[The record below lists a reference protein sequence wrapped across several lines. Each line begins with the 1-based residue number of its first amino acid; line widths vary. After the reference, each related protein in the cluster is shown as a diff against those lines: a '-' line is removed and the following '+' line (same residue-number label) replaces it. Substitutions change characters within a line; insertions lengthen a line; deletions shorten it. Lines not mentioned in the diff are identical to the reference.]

1 MKKLVDLNDILEA
14 QAVLA
19 GRVHRTP
26 IIGSTYLGKQAGVR
40 LYFKLE
46 LFQKTGSFK
55 PRGVLNT
62 LHHLRPAD
70 KQKGVITL
78 SAGNH
83 AQALAWATSQSGIR
97 YTVVMPAAAQQSKI
111 EAAQGYGAEVVLA
124 EGDLLEACLAIQ
136 QRRDLTLVHPFDDP
150 MIIAG
155 QGTVGLEILDDV
167 PETDAVLV
175 GIGGGGLISGIAT
188 AVKAGKPG
196 IKVFGVEPE
205 GASAMTQS
213 LRRGEPVHLDR
224 VDTVAD
230 GLAAPFA
237 GSHTLNHVQAYVDD
251 VVIVSDRE
259 IVEAMGLIL
268 ERCKVVAEPAAAAPL
283 AALLSGKI
291 HLPEASTVVCV
302 LSGGNVDRMRLKAL
316 L

>member
-62 LHHLRPAD
+62 LHHLSPAD

-83 AQALAWATSQSGIR
+83 AQALACATSQEGIR
-97 YTVVMPAAAQQSKI
+97 STVVMPAAAQQSKI
-111 EAAQGYGAEVVLA
+111 EAAQGYGAEIILA
-124 EGDLLEACLAIQ
+124 EGDLLEACLKIQ

-150 MIIAG
+150 MIIARRQDAERQFHEAIDADPNLRPAYAG
-155 QGTVGLEILDDV
+155 LFDRMAAVQQEKTELGAWYGAFRLMENANFSSATMRRALYAYYYLAQRDQEVAGAALSEIKNQLLGVADRPHGLERRILAARFSEFAHHLGPDH
-167 PETDAVLV
+167 A
-175 GIGGGGLISGIAT
+175 IA
-188 AVKAGKPG
+188 
-196 IKVFGVEPE
+196 E
-205 GASAMTQS
+205 QS
-213 LRRGEPVHLDR
+213 LQGQTPE
-224 VDTVAD
+224 
-230 GLAAPFA
+230 
-237 GSHTLNHVQAYVDD
+237 
-251 VVIVSDRE
+251 
-259 IVEAMGLIL
+259 
-268 ERCKVVAEPAAAAPL
+268 AAAA
-283 AALLSGKI
+283 ALF
-291 HLPEASTVVCV
+291 P
-302 LSGGNVDRMRLKAL
+302 
-316 L
+316 